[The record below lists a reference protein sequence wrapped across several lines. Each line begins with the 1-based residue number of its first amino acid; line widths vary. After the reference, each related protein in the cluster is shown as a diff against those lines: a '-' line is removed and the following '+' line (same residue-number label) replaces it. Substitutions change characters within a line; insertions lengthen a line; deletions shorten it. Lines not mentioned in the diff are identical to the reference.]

1 MTSTATIHEMI
12 QDIHWHG
19 ENYGAK
25 ERKEQNIWLIYLLGA
40 LSKREVL

>member
-1 MTSTATIHEMI
+1 MI

-25 ERKEQNIWLIYLLGA
+25 KRKEQNIWLISLLGNAPTSWLGA